1 MSINSGS
8 PAGSQDKH
16 QSGGQ
21 TSALYTLGVKVNKI
35 NETFASALLL
45 RTRLASTVTTLHNAE
60 QRLEKGL
67 TNKQKVALMDLF
79 EMSMVV
85 ADMFL
90 SLDEDDGS
98 L

>member
-35 NETFASALLL
+35 NETFASGFA
-45 RTRLASTVTTLHNAE
+45 AE
-60 QRLEKGL
+60 NKARIHRDHSPQRRAKAGEGIDQQAEGC
-67 TNKQKVALMDLF
+67 T
-79 EMSMVV
+79 
-85 ADMFL
+85 
-90 SLDEDDGS
+90 DGFI
-98 L
+98 

>member
-1 MSINSGS
+1 MT
-8 PAGSQDKH
+8 A
-16 QSGGQ
+16 
-21 TSALYTLGVKVNKI
+21 
-35 NETFASALLL
+35 
-45 RTRLASTVTTLHNAE
+45 LHNAE

-67 TNKQKVALMDLF
+67 TNEQKVALMDSF
-79 EMSMVV
+79 EMSTAA